1 LLKLGIS
8 TWSFLGLDVYSAIKT
23 IGDAGSEY
31 VELWGELPHA
41 YPGWVDK
48 NRLMDVLSS
57 YDMVVSTHAPFTDL
71 NPASFDPHVRDAVRK
86 NLEQFVEFSAGLG
99 ASMVTAHP
107 GTVHSESLVPHAK
120 PFSVEAISAMVKTAG
135 GRLSVNIEN
144 QTRGKSPYN
153 HPLGSTIES
162 LEELLSDVKGT
173 RCTLDTGH
181 AHASGLDPQKM
192 AARLG
197 GKLAEVHLSDNAGG
211 SDDHLA
217 PGEGTA
223 PLKGFMEMI
232 VKRDVLVCLELNPYV
247 YGRNEALERLERAK
261 MAFG

>member
-1 LLKLGIS
+1 M
-8 TWSFLGLDVYSAIKT
+8 DVYSAVRA

-41 YPGWVDK
+41 YPGWADK
-48 NRLMDVLSS
+48 KKLKDALSA

-86 NLEQFVEFSAGLG
+86 NLEKFVEFSAGLG
-99 ASMVTAHP
+99 SSMVTIHP
-107 GTVHSESLVPHAK
+107 GTVHSELLVPHAK
-120 PFSVEAISAMVKTAG
+120 PFAVEVISAMARAAG

-144 QTRGKSPYN
+144 QMRGKSPYN
-153 HPLGSTIES
+153 HPLGSSSES
-162 LEELLSDVKGT
+162 LEELLSDVREA

-181 AHASGLDPQKM
+181 AHASGLGPQKM

-197 GKLAEVHLSDNAGG
+197 GKLAEVHLSDNAGS

-223 PLKGFMEMI
+223 PLKGFMHTI
-232 VKRDVLVCLELNPYV
+232 VKMDVLVCLELNPYV
-247 YGRNEALERLERAK
+247 YGREEALERLERARK
-261 MAFG
+261 ALG